1 MLWSST
7 KGKYIS
13 ERKFHKVLDM
23 GQKRATPKK

>member
-1 MLWSST
+1 MLWSPT

-13 ERKFHKVLDM
+13 ERRFHKAFDM